1 MEGRCIDLDQQR
13 QTRRHS
19 SGVLGWLYRYTR
31 NIDIEHG
38 SWVPFYLSSPLLMWR
53 QTATL
58 QCGNE
63 ATAAARDAECALL
76 EVNQGDDDAWTI
88 HCRCRSWRRLRRQG
102 WRRMCVI
109 AWAMATWSCCTRHT
123 VTKYGLA
130 TGACTKL
137 MPVCA

>member
-38 SWVPFYLSSPLLMWR
+38 SSVPFYLRSPLLNAL
-53 QTATL
+53 TATL

-63 ATAAARDAECALL
+63 AMAAARDAECALL
-76 EVNQGDDDAWTI
+76 EVNQGNDDAWTI
-88 HCRCRSWRRLRRQG
+88 ALPLPQLEASSPARLAENV
-102 WRRMCVI
+102 VI

-130 TGACTKL
+130 TGACTRS